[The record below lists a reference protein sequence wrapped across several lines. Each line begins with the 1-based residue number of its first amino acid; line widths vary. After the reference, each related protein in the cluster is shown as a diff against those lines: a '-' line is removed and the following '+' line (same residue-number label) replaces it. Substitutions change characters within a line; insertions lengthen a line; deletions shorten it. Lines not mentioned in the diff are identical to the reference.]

1 MSGVLGEI
9 LRAGAAAV
17 PASHART
24 ALALQRCGTGE
35 LGYTVHAC
43 TDCRESETVPRSCGN
58 RHCPRCQGRLARAW
72 LERQQTALLATPYFH
87 VVFTLP
93 HALLPLCVAAPR
105 ELYALLFEAAAQ
117 TLLQLGRERLGG
129 TLGVTAVLHTW
140 GQRLTLHPHVHAIV
154 TGGALDAQDRWHGV
168 KSPRYLFP
176 AGVIGALFRGKFL
189 AGLTTLKEKDAV
201 PPPTGGWPKL
211 WQALGEA
218 KHWVVYAKP
227 PFAGPESV
235 LAYLANYTHRVAISE
250 RRIEAFDKKA
260 RTVTYRWRDYR
271 VKSPA
276 PAGAEHG
283 APAASCATA
292 PGAEPTRDGE
302 NARADPAMKRETLPV
317 DVFVKRFCQHLLPRS
332 FTKIRHYGLLANHAR
347 HREIPRARAAIARLP
362 RRTKP
367 PPPKPPDPWQPKC
380 AKCGGT
386 RLVCIAVVRPDGR
399 THVQP
404 ALARLAPPICRV
416 PP

>member
-1 MSGVLGEI
+1 MSGILGEI

-17 PASHART
+17 PAIHAGTVR
-24 ALALQRCGTGE
+24 ALQRCGTGE
-35 LGYTVHAC
+35 LGYTIHAC

-87 VVFTLP
+87 G
-93 HALLPLCVAAPR
+93 VAAPR

-129 TLGVTAVLHTW
+129 ILGVTAVLHTW
-140 GQRLTLHPHVHAIV
+140 GQRLTLHPHLHAIV
-154 TGGALDAQDRWHGV
+154 TGGALDRWHGV

-176 AGVIGALFRGKFL
+176 VGVMSALFRGKFL

-201 PPPTGGWPKL
+201 PTPTGGWPKL
-211 WQALGEA
+211 WKALGEA

-271 VKSPA
+271 VKGSAHATDYTADGTARHTPC
-276 PAGAEHG
+276 G
-283 APAASCATA
+283 APDADPAS
-292 PGAEPTRDGE
+292 
-302 NARADPAMKRETLPV
+302 ADPAMKRETIPV
-317 DVFVKRFCQHLLPRS
+317 EEFVKRFCRHLLPRS

-347 HREIPRARAAIARLP
+347 HCEIPRARAAIARLR

-367 PPPKPPDPWQPKC
+367 APLPPPAPWQPQC
-380 AKCGGT
+380 AHCGGVK
-386 RLVCIAVVRPDGR
+386 LVCIAVVRPDGR
-399 THVQP
+399 TLVQS
-404 ALARLAPPICRV
+404 ALARLTQPICRV

>member
-17 PASHART
+17 PAIHAGTVR
-24 ALALQRCGTGE
+24 ALQRCGTGE
-35 LGYTVHAC
+35 LGYTIHAC

-72 LERQQTALLATPYFH
+72 LERQQTALLDTPYFH

-93 HALLPLCVAAPR
+93 HALLPLCAAAPR

-129 TLGVTAVLHTW
+129 ILGVTAVLHTW
-140 GQRLTLHPHVHAIV
+140 GQRLTLHPHLHAIV
-154 TGGALDAQDRWHGV
+154 TGGALDAQERWHGV

-176 AGVIGALFRGKFL
+176 VGVMSALFRGKFL
-189 AGLTTLKEKDAV
+189 AGLTTLKENDAV
-201 PPPTGGWPKL
+201 PAPTGGWPKL
-211 WQALGEA
+211 WKALGAA
-218 KHWVVYAKP
+218 KHWGVYAKP

-250 RRIEAFDKKA
+250 ARIEAFDKKA

-271 VKSPA
+271 VKSSA
-276 PAGAEHG
+276 HAAGH
-283 APAASCATA
+283 AA
-292 PGAEPTRDGE
+292 
-302 NARADPAMKRETLPV
+302 ARAEAKPTSADAAIKHETLPV
-317 DVFVKRFCQHLLPRS
+317 EVFVKRFCQHLLPRS
-332 FTKIRHYGLLANHAR
+332 FTKIRHYGLLANHTR
-347 HREIPRARAAIARLP
+347 SREIPRARAAIAQQ
-362 RRTKP
+362 RRR
-367 PPPKPPDPWQPKC
+367 PKPAPLTPPAPWQPKC
-380 AKCGGT
+380 AQCGGT
-386 RLVCIAVVRPDGR
+386 RLVCVAVVRPDGR
-399 THVQP
+399 TFVQT
-404 ALARLAPPICRV
+404 ALARLTQPIDRV